1 MSRATPSSMRNQIS
15 FYRKGTTVDS
25 VGAVANTTT
34 VVRENVWAAFKY
46 IGTPSAGA
54 SEEEIHMQ
62 RTGKIK
68 AEILCRFFAG
78 LKFEDYIYFDGAKF
92 RIYSIQYEGNG
103 KLLKIRAEMRDDD
116 TEFGLPSDNSLENWE
131 GRVAW
136 PKNSVWQFGN
146 KEVLG
151 VQEVHVI
158 PITAPFNPNYE
169 IRSRNSG
176 FGDPDLEGRYGS
188 KNMEAQGKG
197 EEDNFRISYNGIT
210 VMANNDTYY
219 DVYPPTNYAVKLQ
232 ANISI
237 NKTELKVNPTSLLSY
252 TLAGARTDLPYGYFW
267 ADMEHEWVAVE
278 ESATTAK
285 LITHAALMSNFAR
298 QLPVWAN
305 DSFRHAS
312 NGRLQYKISEHAL
325 PIVFWKMPDSPTN
338 IVMVD
343 GRTVD
348 VDDLPMTNGQTV
360 QTIAAT
366 YYPEGWVDGDET
378 EEDWTAKFTTNY
390 GTVDAL
396 AGWTW
401 TDTAPTAEE
410 MTSYVGGTIKFAIT
424 MEPTVALEVLPD
436 NVTQELTYNIV

>member
-1 MSRATPSSMRNQIS
+1 MRNQIS
-15 FYRKGTTVDS
+15 FYRKGTIVDS
-25 VGAVANTTT
+25 VGAVSNTTT

-54 SEEEIHMQ
+54 SEEEIHSQ

-116 TEFGLPSDNSLENWE
+116 TQFGLPSDNSLENWE

-146 KEVLG
+146 KIVDTLPEI
-151 VQEVHVI
+151 HVI
-158 PITAPFNPNYE
+158 PITAPFSPNYE
-169 IRSRNSG
+169 IRPRNSG
-176 FGDPDLEGRYGS
+176 FGDANLEGRYGS

-197 EEDNFRISYNGIT
+197 EEANFKITYNGIT

-237 NKTELKVNPTSLLSY
+237 AKTELKVNPTSLLSY

-267 ADMEHEWVAVE
+267 AEMEHEWVAVQ
-278 ESATTAK
+278 ESATETK

-298 QLPVWAN
+298 QLPVWAD

-312 NGRLQYKISEHAL
+312 NGRLEYKISEHAQS
-325 PIVFWKMPDSPTN
+325 IEFWRMPDSPNN

-343 GRTVD
+343 GRVIDTE
-348 VDDLPMTNGQTV
+348 DLPMTNGQTV
-360 QTIAAT
+360 LGISAT
-366 YYPEGWVDGDET
+366 YYPDGWVDGDLT
-378 EEDWTAKFTTNY
+378 EEDWTAKFTSNY
-390 GTVDAL
+390 LIANAV

-401 TDTAPTAEE
+401 TDVAPTAEE
-410 MTSYVGGTIKFAIT
+410 MASYIGGTIDFGIVIAGV
-424 MEPTVALEVLPD
+424 PALEVAPD
-436 NVTQELTYNIV
+436 NIIQTLTYNIV